1 MQPLRVLIYIEPV
14 SFRDNPTLLYPW
26 VEWLSAMVNSQDKEA
41 LKLSYG
47 LIGSKVICDLFREKS
62 GTNLDEIY
70 FCRQR
75 ELLASFNFNRGAYA
89 RDLFEIDAAPFENTG
104 LIEFL
109 QFVQYSYN
117 PNIVISFTENKYLR
131 NVFTEARFLFC
142 ELAPLPRLTAKR
154 QFLFTDPIGHQSK
167 SLISLAAKDDSLSVH
182 DASGLM
188 DVYTEYMFKQAS
200 EHPLI
205 SNISGWI
212 KEYCG
217 NSKIALIALQPSDWI
232 TYDGSYESIPM
243 ESILMR
249 CLNELPSDWIAIPS
263 YHPAS
268 KLSRATEESIAH
280 EFCNVRFA
288 PHELSF
294 GLSELFLP
302 YIDAVITVSSSVAV
316 SALIM
321 GKVVISL
328 GTAPFKELCTR
339 DIKGIASAIP
349 LDAAARTRILA
360 LLSHNYC
367 HSLPDV
373 MNSKNFFGNFLRKY
387 FDEPNPID
395 LFCKWPANLKEQ
407 LSIILTNSSYSSQH
421 NG

>member
-1 MQPLRVLIYIEPV
+1 MQLLRVLIYIEPV
-14 SFRDNPTLLYPW
+14 SFRDNPALLRPW
-26 VEWLSAMVNSQDKEA
+26 VEWLSAMVNSQNKNA
-41 LKLSYG
+41 LKLSFG
-47 LIGSKVICDLFREKS
+47 IVGSKVICDLFSAKS

-75 ELLASFNFNRGAYA
+75 DLLASFHFNRGAYA
-89 RDLFEIDAAPFENTG
+89 RDLFETDVTSFENTG

-109 QFVQYSYN
+109 QFVQHSYQ

-131 NVFTEARFLFC
+131 NIFTEARFLFC
-142 ELAPLPRLTAKR
+142 ELAPLPRLNARRK
-154 QFLFTDPIGHQSK
+154 FLFTDPIGHQSR
-167 SLISLAAKDDSLSVH
+167 SLISIAAKDDSLGVH
-182 DASGLM
+182 DTSGLI
-188 DVYTEYMFKQAS
+188 DVYTKYMFKQAS
-200 EHPLI
+200 EHP
-205 SNISGWI
+205 SMPNILRWI
-212 KEYCG
+212 KEYCRD
-217 NSKIALIALQPSDWI
+217 SRIALIALQPSDWI

-268 KLSRATEESIAH
+268 KLSRATEEIIAH
-280 EFCNVRFA
+280 EFNNVRFA
-288 PHELSF
+288 PQELSV

-302 YIDAVITVSSSVAV
+302 YIDSVITVSSTVAV

-321 GKVVISL
+321 GKLVISL
-328 GTAPFKELCTR
+328 GTAPFKEVCTG
-339 DIKGIASAIP
+339 DIKGAASAIP

-367 HSLPDV
+367 HSLPDL
-373 MNSKNFFGNFLRKY
+373 MNSKNYFGTFLRKY

-395 LFCKWPANLKEQ
+395 LFCKWPAHLTER
-407 LSIILTNSSYSSQH
+407 LSSILTE
-421 NG
+421 